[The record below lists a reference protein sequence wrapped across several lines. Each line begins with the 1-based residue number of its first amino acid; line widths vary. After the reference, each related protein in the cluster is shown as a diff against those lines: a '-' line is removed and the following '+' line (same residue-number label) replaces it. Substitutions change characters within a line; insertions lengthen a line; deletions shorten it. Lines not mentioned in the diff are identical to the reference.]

1 MWGWEKAHCRVEN
14 VRINCRLL
22 FILKTQPSLPFVKPS
37 DDIKWKLWD
46 LLSMNIIVCF
56 VILIRS
62 DCDMRVYFSIVTDA
76 VIVATT
82 WNEIDSKNWRL
93 CDSRLGWDFS
103 TLTWFLS
110 FYFLI
115 INRVILDFNEKIS
128 RDFKTFRSLVPLEEK
143 KSEWEDNAW
152 VSSAF
157 IWKYLCNNIIEIKII
172 WECEHKRELE
182 ITSETS
188 CKT

>member
-1 MWGWEKAHCRVEN
+1 MRPAFNEHHCM
-14 VRINCRLL
+14 
-22 FILKTQPSLPFVKPS
+22 F
-37 DDIKWKLWD
+37 
-46 LLSMNIIVCF
+46 
-56 VILIRS
+56 
-62 DCDMRVYFSIVTDA
+62 CDTDTIWLRYA
-76 VIVATT
+76 CVFFHCHRCCHCCYYET

-115 INRVILDFNEKIS
+115 INRVILDFNENFS
-128 RDFKTFRSLVPLEEK
+128 RFQNFSIIGPFGRK